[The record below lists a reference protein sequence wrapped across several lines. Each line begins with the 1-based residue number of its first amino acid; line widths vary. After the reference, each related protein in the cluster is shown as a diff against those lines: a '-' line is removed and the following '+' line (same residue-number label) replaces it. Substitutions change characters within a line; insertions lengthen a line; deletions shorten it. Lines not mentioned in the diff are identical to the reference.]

1 MATLS
6 EENLQYILENV
17 KFLKDRME
25 YMRHSMEHV
34 ENMLK
39 ICVERVEDE
48 D

>member
-25 YMRHSMEHV
+25 YMRHSIEHV